1 MALNNRRRPDMR
13 KLSFTLLVI
22 AIAFLTIAAA
32 SRQRVVVPGKAQE
45 LKGVTRLYV
54 SALSKETRDNIISE
68 IKKQLP
74 QVTITEKSE
83 DAEVWLLF
91 AAERRSFP
99 KGDPVSGLGMRTSS
113 GTSAEF
119 EIVASGSALKPVT
132 KERSRRLWEFKS
144 TTETTMSFP
153 EQALS
158 TKFAKAFVKTYRKAN
173 P

>member
-13 KLSFTLLVI
+13 KLSFTVFWI

-32 SRQRVVVPGKAQE
+32 SRQRVEPGQAKE

-54 SALSKETRDNIISE
+54 SAISKDTRNNIIAE
-68 IKKQLP
+68 IKKRLP
-74 QVTITEKSE
+74 EVTIAERAE
-83 DAEVWLLF
+83 DAQVWLLF
-91 AAERRSFP
+91 SAQRRSSP
-99 KGDPVSGLGMRTSS
+99 KGDPTLGISSSTSS
-113 GTSAEF
+113 VEYEMVG
-119 EIVASGSALKPVT
+119 SGAAIKPVT
-132 KERSRRLWEFKS
+132 KERTRRLWEFKD

-158 TKFAKAFVKTYRKAN
+158 TRFAKAFVKTYRKAN